1 MTSDPNFET
10 AHDRA
15 QENALDG
22 ALGAWAKADP
32 LTGAGDEAALLRI
45 LQHADQIAMDQPSRS
60 RPWWWMG
67 GAVAM
72 AASAALALLLAPGS
86 IGTGAET
93 GRSAGA
99 GDGPV
104 MLAQADD
111 DDESIA
117 FALLYTPTS
126 EEEYQL

>member
-1 MTSDPNFET
+1 MTNDQDLET
-10 AHDRA
+10 R
-15 QENALDG
+15 LDG

-45 LQHADQIAMDQPSRS
+45 LRHADAIAMDEPSRS

-72 AASAALALLLAPGS
+72 AASAALALVLAPGPL
-86 IGTGAET
+86 GTGSGDT
-93 GRSAGA
+93 GQAVGA

-104 MLAQADD
+104 MLAQADG
-111 DDESIA
+111 DESIA